1 MPSSVRSFYDGK
13 LGVMNFAAGSAGH
26 SQKYGMPKIR
36 HSGSDVGV
44 DPLVMQRQSRVD
56 SSSEVSSLF
65 SYSEEGTCSTPS
77 TKDSVSVD
85 DFSDYLFGRGGV
97 AGH

>member
-1 MPSSVRSFYDGK
+1 
-13 LGVMNFAAGSAGH
+13 MNFAAGSAGR
-26 SQKYGMPKIR
+26 SQPKIR

-44 DPLVMQRQSRVD
+44 DPLVMLRQSRVD

-85 DFSDYLFGRGGV
+85 DFSDYLFGRGSV